1 MLIQGLLVSDNLN
14 IKKGVGMNSYGYWVL
29 GLAIAYT
36 LLLIGIGQIAKKR
49 SQKGDD
55 FFVGGRSFNRWT
67 VAFCITGLFSGST
80 FIAILELSYL
90 KGISAA
96 WYGVAELS
104 HVLIIALVLIGPLR
118 KKMMVT
124 ISGLIGDK
132 YGRVAKAVAGAI
144 TAFTFP
150 MWTVATAL
158 AFASCLNAV
167 TGLNLMTSVILTG
180 CLLYLFLVT
189 GGMWS
194 IALTQTANFFVFLIM
209 FCVILYAVSINPG
222 LDGIMAMIQARPEM
236 VAPDN
241 VGLQRIL
248 AWFGTFWINV
258 LLAQAAFQMALSCK
272 TSEEGQKGLYIA
284 AGFNVLFIGMGV
296 LAGLAAVS
304 VSPGM
309 ARGLV
314 AVPTYLMQVLPA
326 PLVGLFALGIWAC
339 ALGWGAPCQFS
350 GATSLGRDVGSALN
364 PNATDA
370 DLVKYTKWSL
380 GVLTLLMVFFGF
392 LRSEQAAWWNIF
404 AWTARNGATF
414 APVVAAL
421 FWPVVTRRAAVASLM
436 AGFITGLLW
445 NYMGGWAINSFYLN
459 THPVWAGMTANIVTM
474 VVLSLVESQWRI
486 DMASPFRMRIGI
498 LGGVMAVVFFLV
510 AIVKYDWLH
519 TTGLLGMFLFLGI
532 LGLWISLMAFI
543 VTVKD
548 VDFESA
554 QVTA

>member
-1 MLIQGLLVSDNLN
+1 
-14 IKKGVGMNSYGYWVL
+14 MNSYGYWVL
-29 GLAIAYT
+29 GLALGYT
-36 LLLIGIGQIAKKR
+36 LLLIGMGQIAKNR

-55 FFVGGRSFNRWT
+55 FFVGGRSFSRWT

-90 KGISAA
+90 KGVSAA

-132 YGRVAKAVAGAI
+132 YGRVAKAVAGGI

-158 AFASCLNAV
+158 AFASCINAV
-167 TGLNLMTSVILTG
+167 TGLNLMISVVLTG
-180 CLLYLFLVT
+180 ALLYLFLVT

-194 IALTQTANFFVFLIM
+194 VALTQTANFFVFLIM
-209 FCVILYAVSINPG
+209 FAVIIYAVSINPG
-222 LDGIMAMIQARPEM
+222 LDGIMAMIQSRPEM
-236 VAPDN
+236 AAPTN

-272 TSEEGQKGLYIA
+272 TAEEGQKGLYIA
-284 AGFNVLFIGMGV
+284 AGFNVIFISMGV
-296 LAGLAAVS
+296 VAGLAAVS
-304 VSPGM
+304 VNPGM

-314 AVPTYLMQVLPA
+314 AVPTYLMQTLPA
-326 PLVGLFALGIWAC
+326 PLVGVFALGIWAC

-350 GATSLGRDVGSALN
+350 GATSLGRDLGSALN

-370 DLVKYTKWSL
+370 DLVRYTKWSL
-380 GVLTLLMVFFGF
+380 GLLTVLMIFFGF

-421 FWPVVTRRAAVASLM
+421 FWPVVTRRAAVASLV
-436 AGFITGLLW
+436 AGFLTGLTW
-445 NYMGGWAINSFYLN
+445 NYLGGWAINSFYLN
-459 THPVWAGMTANIVTM
+459 THPVWVGMTANIVTM
-474 VVLSLVESQWRI
+474 VVFSLVEAQWCV
-486 DMASPFRMRIGI
+486 DTTSPVRKKIGA
-498 LGGVMAVVFFLV
+498 LGAVLTAVFIV
-510 AIVKYDWLH
+510 AVIAKLSWLS
-519 TTGLLGMFLFLGI
+519 TTGLLGMFLFIAI
-532 LGLWISLMAFI
+532 LGLWIMLMAF
-543 VTVKD
+543 VVPAKD
-548 VDFESA
+548 VCAE
-554 QVTA
+554 TAPTMA

>member
-1 MLIQGLLVSDNLN
+1 
-14 IKKGVGMNSYGYWVL
+14 MNSYGYWVL
-29 GLAIAYT
+29 GLAVAYT
-36 LLLIGIGQIAKKR
+36 LLLIGFGQIAKKKA
-49 SQKGDD
+49 QKGDD

-90 KGISAA
+90 KGVSAA

-132 YGRVAKAVAGAI
+132 YGRTAKAVAGGI

-150 MWTVATAL
+150 MWSVATAL
-158 AFASCLNAV
+158 AFASCINAV

-180 CLLYLFLVT
+180 GLLYLFLVS

-194 IALTQTANFFVFLIM
+194 VAFTQTANFFVFLMM
-209 FCVILYAVSINPG
+209 FAVIIYSVAVSPG
-222 LDGIMAMIQARPEM
+222 IDGIMAMVAAHPEM
-236 VAPDN
+236 AEPSN

-272 TSEEGQKGLYIA
+272 NTEEGQKGLFIA
-284 AGFNVLFIGMGV
+284 AGFNIVFIIMGV
-296 LAGLAAVS
+296 IVGLAAFTS
-304 VSPGM
+304 NPGM

-314 AVPTYLMQVLPA
+314 AVPTYLMTVLPA
-326 PLVGLFALGIWAC
+326 PLVGVFALGIWAC

-350 GATSLGRDVGSALN
+350 GATSLGRDVGSALR
-364 PNATDA
+364 PNATDE
-370 DLVKYTKWSL
+370 DLVKYTKISL
-380 GVLTLLMVFFGF
+380 GILTLLMIFFGF

-421 FWPVVTRRAAVASLM
+421 FWPVVTRRAAVVSLIV
-436 AGFITGLLW
+436 GFLSGLLW
-445 NYMGGWAINSFYLN
+445 NYLGGWAINSFFLN
-459 THPVWAGMTANIVTM
+459 THPVWVGMTANIVSM
-474 VVLSLVESQWRI
+474 VAISLLESDWQVDKTSKNRQK
-486 DMASPFRMRIGI
+486 
-498 LGGVMAVVFFLV
+498 LGGLGLTMTVVFFGASAL
-510 AIVKYDWLH
+510 AWGWLSK
-519 TTGLLGMFLFLGI
+519 TGLLGMMLFIGI
-532 LGLWISLMAFI
+532 LGIWISIMAFI
-543 VTVKD
+543 VPGET
-548 VDFESA
+548 ESREPCP
-554 QVTA
+554 VNP

>member
-1 MLIQGLLVSDNLN
+1 
-14 IKKGVGMNSYGYWVL
+14 MNSYGYWVL

-36 LLLIGIGQIAKKR
+36 LLLIGMGQIAKNR

-55 FFVGGRSFNRWT
+55 FFVGGRTFNRWT

-90 KGISAA
+90 KGVSAA

-132 YGRVAKAVAGAI
+132 YGRTAKAVAGGI

-158 AFASCLNAV
+158 AFASCVNAV
-167 TGLNLMTSVILTG
+167 TGLNLMASVILTG
-180 CLLYLFLVT
+180 ALLYIFLVS

-194 IALTQTANFFVFLIM
+194 VALTQTANFFVFLIM
-209 FCVILYAVSINPG
+209 FVVIIYAVSINPG
-222 LDGIMAMIQARPEM
+222 LEGIMAMTQARPEM
-236 VAPDN
+236 IAPTH

-272 TSEEGQKGLYIA
+272 SSEEGQKGLYIA
-284 AGFNVLFIGMGV
+284 AGFNVIFISMGV
-296 LAGLAAVS
+296 IAGLAAVS
-304 VSPGM
+304 VNPDM

-314 AVPTYLMQVLPA
+314 AVPTYLMQTLPA

-370 DLVKYTKWSL
+370 DLVRYTKWSL
-380 GVLTLLMVFFGF
+380 GFLTLLMVFFGF

-421 FWPVVTRRAAVASLM
+421 FWPVVTRKAVVASLV
-436 AGFITGLLW
+436 AGFLTGLTW
-445 NYMGGWAINSFYLN
+445 NYLGGWAINSFYLS
-459 THPVWAGMTANIVTM
+459 THPVWVGMTANIVTLVVFSLAETQWSLDM
-474 VVLSLVESQWRI
+474 V
-486 DMASPFRMRIGI
+486 SPGRKKVGL
-498 LGGVMAVVFFLV
+498 LGGTMTVTFILAVV
-510 AIVKYDWLH
+510 AKYDWLS
-519 TTGLLGMFLFLGI
+519 TTGLLGMFLFLAI
-532 LGLWISLMAFI
+532 LGLWIMLMAFVVPSKEVCAGNVEAI
-543 VTVKD
+543 
-548 VDFESA
+548 A
-554 QVTA
+554 